1 MAEDTTAEMSYQLG
15 NLQKAGVL
23 GHWLVRMAGLMQ
35 ILGFLVGVSEYHREV
50 KPQPCCGV

>member
-35 ILGFLVGVSEYHREV
+35 ILGFLVGVSEYQGEV
-50 KPQPCCGV
+50 KPQPC